1 MAQGSPS
8 TCVKRAFHPIHDKG
22 SFAIPATSHPTKR
35 NGFLMSDIT
44 VVRAPS
50 PKQRRMNAIRIF
62 IRLSQVR
69 TNLDPELAVNIDDYI
84 AELEN

>member
-1 MAQGSPS
+1 
-8 TCVKRAFHPIHDKG
+8 
-22 SFAIPATSHPTKR
+22 
-35 NGFLMSDIT
+35 MSDIT